1 MKKKLIRFS
10 FLWVLFFCVFF
21 LMLAA
26 LHISVAPDA
35 AEGEL
40 PDNELYPAISF
51 ATKAGFYTE
60 DVSVFLNGAEYCEVY
75 YSTNGV
81 VPESPENKGTIR
93 RYSPEKGITLRAYDN
108 KIKYYSITARAY
120 YPDGSWGEE
129 ICSTYVVGEGADSRF
144 TTMAVF
150 ITCDPDKLFGYE
162 EGILVLGKTRDDW
175 LAANP
180 GVSPIAIS
188 PAGYNLRGWKS
199 ERQVNVEFFDTEGNQ
214 LINQNV
220 GVRVSGA
227 YSRAQRLKSL
237 KLFARKDYEEVN
249 FRFDYPFYG
258 DLYTLD
264 GTGRLRLDF
273 KRVLLRS
280 TGNDLGGAQ
289 IKDELNQTAA
299 AMAGFAMS
307 QAVRPCSVYL
317 NGDYYG
323 SMWMHDIVSDDFFIE
338 NYGEYPGIMGIV
350 SGPEMSKPDTRYE
363 IDSMEE
369 DQFMYD
375 DWNNMYN
382 KYKVADM
389 TDDAVYEEFL
399 TVFDVDDYLFYY
411 AINTYLNN
419 NDWPYNNHKA
429 YRYYAAEGEEYQPG
443 TIFDGRWRFIMHDLD
458 NVRGYNG
465 NLLNNDLLSKTADRR
480 SELFQAL
487 MKRQEC
493 VDIFIQ
499 YMIEL
504 MNGAFSYENYSALID
519 EMHESRKAEAALANA
534 TSSYGR
540 YTTIENIERVLDNLK
555 DYALNRPK
563 YLVRNELRP
572 AFKTSGKTYT
582 ISISAPENAYIMAGH
597 WKIDKEFNGQYIV
610 EYGEEYEIFPHVGYE
625 FSHWIVNGE
634 TIVYDRV
641 LSLDFEDTV
650 DNHITVMPVVVRK
663 TEDLHLTVYE
673 YSSSGSQDYI
683 TLYNPYATP
692 LSTGGYQLSDSE
704 NKLGAYTLPNKVVQP
719 GETVT
724 VYCKDYVG
732 KEVLHQMG
740 TSFNL
745 RTGETLYLSYEYEIL
760 EEISII
766 DLHGGYVCR
775 RSLIDNKFYEKKP
788 D

>member
-1 MKKKLIRFS
+1 MKKKLICFS

-26 LHISVAPDA
+26 LHISVVPDGS
-35 AEGEL
+35 EEDL

-51 ATKAGFYTE
+51 ATEAGFYTE
-60 DVSVFLNGAEYCEVY
+60 DVSVFLHGAEHCEVY
-75 YSTNGV
+75 YTTNGI
-81 VPESPENKGTIR
+81 VPESPEIKGTIR
-93 RYSPEKGITLRAYDN
+93 RYSKDMGIVLRARSDTR
-108 KIKYYSITARAY
+108 YYSITARAY
-120 YPDGSWGEE
+120 YPDGSWGEP
-129 ICSTYVVGEGADSRF
+129 IRCTYVVGEEADSRF
-144 TTMAVF
+144 TTLAVF
-150 ITCDPDKLFGYE
+150 ITCDPAKLFGYE

-188 PAGYNLRGWKS
+188 PSGYNLRGWQS
-199 ERQVNVEFFDTEGNQ
+199 EREVNVEFFDTDGNQ
-214 LINQNV
+214 LINQSV
-220 GVRVSGA
+220 GVRVAGA
-227 YSRAQRLKSL
+227 YSRSARLKSL

-249 FRFDYPFYG
+249 YRFDYPFYG

-280 TGNDLGGAQ
+280 TGNDLGGGQ

-317 NGDYYG
+317 NGEYYG
-323 SMWMHDIVSDDFFIE
+323 SMWMHDVVSDDFFVE

-350 SGPEMSKPDTRYE
+350 SGPEMSKPDVRYE

-382 KYKVADM
+382 KYKIADM
-389 TDDAVYEEFL
+389 TDEAVYEEFCQI
-399 TVFDVDDYLFYY
+399 FDVDDYLFYY

-443 TIFDGRWRFIMHDLD
+443 TVFDGRWRFILHDVD
-458 NVRGYNG
+458 NTRGSSG
-465 NLLNNDLLSKTADRR
+465 NLLNADLLSATAARR

-487 MKRQEC
+487 MKRQDC
-493 VDIFIQ
+493 VDTFVE
-499 YMIEL
+499 YLIEL
-504 MNGAFSYENYSALID
+504 MNGAFSYENYCYLID
-519 EMHESRKAEAALANA
+519 VMHESRKAEAEM
-534 TSSYGR
+534 
-540 YTTIENIERVLDNLK
+540 YTTTSRFAVNNMQNIEAALENLRS
-555 DYALNRPK
+555 YAKSRPNA
-563 YLVRNELRP
+563 LIRGELPR
-572 AFKTSGKTYT
+572 AFGTSNVTYT
-582 ISISAPENAYIMAGH
+582 IHINAPENAYIMVGN
-597 WKIDKEFNGQYIV
+597 WKIDKEFEGKYIKD
-610 EYGEEYEIFPHVGYE
+610 YGEEFEIFPAVGYE

-634 TIVYDRV
+634 EIVHDRV
-641 LSLDFEDTV
+641 LFLDFEDAI
-650 DNHITVMPVVVRK
+650 DRAITVTPVVVRK
-663 TEDLHLTVYE
+663 TEDLRLTVYE
-673 YSSSGSQDYI
+673 YSASGSQDYI
-683 TLYNPYATP
+683 VLYNPYDTP
-692 LSTGGYQLSDSE
+692 ISTGGYQLSDSE
-704 NKLGAYTLPNKVVQP
+704 NKLGAYTLPNKIVQP
-719 GETVT
+719 GEMIT

-732 KEVLHQMG
+732 KEALHQMG
-740 TSFNL
+740 TSFSL

-766 DLHGGYVCR
+766 DLHAGYICR
-775 RSLIDNKFYEKKP
+775 RSLIDGKFYETKKG
-788 D
+788 